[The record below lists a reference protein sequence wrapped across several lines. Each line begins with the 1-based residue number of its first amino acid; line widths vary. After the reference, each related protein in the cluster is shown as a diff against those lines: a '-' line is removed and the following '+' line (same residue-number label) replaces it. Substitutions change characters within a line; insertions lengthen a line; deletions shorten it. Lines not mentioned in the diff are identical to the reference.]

1 MNFSNV
7 KPRATKNTRQG
18 GTGGRQRVNY
28 SGWKVLTN
36 QKGTHFELSDSL
48 FEGLGIENKAFA
60 SLPPQDGK
68 VFLFLYAS
76 DEADGATIYK
86 KTGKGDNKTRKFK
99 ADVLRDDLASSG
111 IITLPSGDDV
121 IEANKPHVQY
131 VGMEKVETAEGLPEG
146 VEAVYEIVKI
156 DAPTASV
163 VSETVSEEQTEYE
176 PEVDPVE
183 SAGSEEDSF

>member
-18 GTGGRQRVNY
+18 GTGGRVRVDY

-36 QKGTHFELSDSL
+36 QKGTHFELSNSL

-99 ADVLRDDLASSG
+99 ADVLRDDLASAG

-131 VGMEKVETAEGLPEG
+131 VGMEKVEGAEGLPEG
-146 VEAVYEIVKI
+146 VEAVYEIVAI
-156 DAPTASV
+156 DSPTASV
-163 VSETVSEEQTEYE
+163 ASEPVPEEESDDE
-176 PEVDPVE
+176 PSPEAPAAVE
-183 SAGSEEDSF
+183 EEDSF